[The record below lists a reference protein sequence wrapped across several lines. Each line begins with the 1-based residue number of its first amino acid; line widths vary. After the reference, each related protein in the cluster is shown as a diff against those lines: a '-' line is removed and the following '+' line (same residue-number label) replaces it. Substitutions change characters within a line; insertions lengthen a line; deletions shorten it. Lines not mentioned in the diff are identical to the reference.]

1 MTVEVHDMF
10 KKSSVAPETSFISS
24 QSKKS
29 TDCSDMDQ
37 FMSLAENLDSKLC
50 SLKEDFEQTV
60 RCLRDEIS
68 ELKRDLCV
76 KQAKIVALE
85 SELATFKGNCKSN
98 LEKANGKL
106 ESFQLE
112 ISKQGKNMTKYESNF
127 HKLSKD
133 LEKVRNETKAIV
145 KSPLT
150 AENQVACTTKIASQ
164 GSDNNTWRLVCWRR
178 KKENKTALSWRC
190 ARGGNR
196 EINFWLYE

>member
-1 MTVEVHDMF
+1 MTVKVHDMF

-29 TDCSDMDQ
+29 TDCSDMGQ
-37 FMSLAENLDSKLC
+37 FMSLAENLDGKLC

-76 KQAKIVALE
+76 KQAKIVTLE

-106 ESFQLE
+106 ESF
-112 ISKQGKNMTKYESNF
+112 
-127 HKLSKD
+127 
-133 LEKVRNETKAIV
+133 
-145 KSPLT
+145 
-150 AENQVACTTKIASQ
+150 
-164 GSDNNTWRLVCWRR
+164 RL
-178 KKENKTALSWRC
+178 K
-190 ARGGNR
+190 
-196 EINFWLYE
+196 

>member
-1 MTVEVHDMF
+1 
-10 KKSSVAPETSFISS
+10 
-24 QSKKS
+24 
-29 TDCSDMDQ
+29 
-37 FMSLAENLDSKLC
+37 MSLAENLDSKLC

-68 ELKRDLCV
+68 ELKLDLCV

-85 SELATFKGNCKSN
+85 SELVAFKGNCKSN

-127 HKLSKD
+127 HKLCKD

-145 KSPLT
+145 K
-150 AENQVACTTKIASQ
+150 
-164 GSDNNTWRLVCWRR
+164 GH
-178 KKENKTALSWRC
+178 
-190 ARGGNR
+190 
-196 EINFWLYE
+196 